1 MEKKEL
7 NIEKIESTK
16 VVEIIKE
23 YKTKSNK
30 DLVLALE
37 FIKKDFELTKE
48 NLIRLTDHLDKLEVT
63 YNTLLKEYESRS
75 VVSK

>member
-1 MEKKEL
+1 MEKKEH

-23 YKTKSNK
+23 YKERSNK

-48 NLIRLTDHLDKLEVT
+48 NLIRLTNHLDKLEVT
-63 YNTLLKEYESRS
+63 YTTILKEYESRS
-75 VVSK
+75 VVQK

>member
-7 NIEKIESTK
+7 NLEKIESTK

-23 YKTKSNK
+23 YKERPNK
-30 DLVLALE
+30 DLILALE
-37 FIKKDFELTKE
+37 FIKKDFDLTKQNIIKMTE
-48 NLIRLTDHLDKLEVT
+48 HLDKLEVT
-63 YNTLLKEYESRS
+63 YTTLLKEYESRI

>member
-7 NIEKIESTK
+7 NLEKIESTK

-23 YKTKSNK
+23 YKERPNK
-30 DLVLALE
+30 DLILALE
-37 FIKKDFELTKE
+37 FVKKDFELTKE
-48 NLIRLTDHLDKLEVT
+48 NLIKLTNHLDKLEIT

>member
-16 VVEIIKE
+16 VVEIIKD
-23 YKTKSNK
+23 YKERSNK
-30 DLVLALE
+30 DLILALE

-48 NLIRLTDHLDKLEVT
+48 NLFKMTNHLDKLELT

>member
-1 MEKKEL
+1 MEKKGL

-16 VVEIIKE
+16 IVEIIKE
-23 YKTKSNK
+23 YKERPNK
-30 DLVLALE
+30 DLILALE
-37 FIKKDFELTKE
+37 FIKKDFEHTKE
-48 NLIRLTDHLDKLEVT
+48 SLIKMTEHLDKLEVT

>member
-16 VVEIIKE
+16 VVEIIKD
-23 YKTKSNK
+23 YKERPNK

-37 FIKKDFELTKE
+37 FVKKDFELTKE
-48 NLIRLTDHLDKLEVT
+48 NLIKLTNHLDKLEVT
-63 YNTLLKEYESRS
+63 YTTLLKEYESRS
-75 VVSK
+75 MVSK

>member
-7 NIEKIESTK
+7 NLEKIESTK

-23 YKTKSNK
+23 YKERPNK
-30 DLVLALE
+30 DLILALE
-37 FIKKDFELTKE
+37 FIKKDFDLTKQNIIKMTE
-48 NLIRLTDHLDKLEVT
+48 HLDKLEVT
-63 YNTLLKEYESRS
+63 YNTLLKEYESRI

>member
-16 VVEIIKE
+16 VVEIIKD
-23 YKTKSNK
+23 YKERSNK
-30 DLVLALE
+30 DLILALE

-48 NLIRLTDHLDKLEVT
+48 NLFKMTDHLDKLELT

>member
-16 VVEIIKE
+16 VVEIIKD
-23 YKTKSNK
+23 YKERSNK
-30 DLVLALE
+30 DLILALE

-48 NLIRLTDHLDKLEVT
+48 NLIKLTNHLDKLEVT
-63 YNTLLKEYESRS
+63 YNTILKEYESRGL
-75 VVSK
+75 VSK

>member
-37 FIKKDFELTKE
+37 FIKKDFDLTKE
-48 NLIRLTDHLDKLEVT
+48 NLIRLTEHLDKLEVT
-63 YNTLLKEYESRS
+63 YKTLLKEYESRS